1 MCLACPYHPTSR
13 GPDSA
18 VPKGAKVTN
27 RKPSP
32 APAATPLVNDAE
44 RAERFHQVTDILR
57 CKWAVAVVESIAQ
70 GHHRPNQIQ
79 HRLPGL
85 TNKVLADRLA
95 KLQSFGMVDRTAH
108 AEIPPRVEYTLTPRG
123 EQLLG
128 LIGSI
133 SEFVDRWPEG
143 DAR

>member
-1 MCLACPYHPTSR
+1 M
-13 GPDSA
+13 
-18 VPKGAKVTN
+18 TN

-32 APAATPLVNDAE
+32 APAPPAPPASSPPATDAE

-70 GHHRPNQIQ
+70 GHHRPNQIRD
-79 HRLPGL
+79 RLPGL

-95 KLQSFGMVDRTAH
+95 KLQRFGMLHRTAH
-108 AEIPPRVEYTLTPRG
+108 AEVPPRVEYTLTPRG

-133 SEFVDRWPEG
+133 SDFVDRWPET
-143 DAR
+143 DPR

>member
-1 MCLACPYHPTSR
+1 M
-13 GPDSA
+13 
-18 VPKGAKVTN
+18 TN

-32 APAATPLVNDAE
+32 APAPPASSNDAD

-79 HRLPGL
+79 QRLPGL
-85 TNKVLADRLA
+85 TNKVLADRLT
-95 KLQSFGMVDRTAH
+95 KLQHFGMVDRTAH
-108 AEIPPRVEYTLTPRG
+108 AEVPPRVEYTLTPRG

-128 LIGSI
+128 LIASI
-133 SEFVDRWPEG
+133 SDFVDRWAQAPCSSG
-143 DAR
+143 DPTR